1 MGFKEFKKAQPK
13 QEESNFVKED
23 EKTKSFK
30 DDRFWSFT
38 KDASGNAKAV
48 IRFLP
53 QKDNTKSPFVKTFQ
67 HAFQNP
73 VTKRWFI
80 DECPWTIKTSC
91 PVCLYAKEVYDQDKN
106 PSKKTWFIAN
116 ILVVK
121 DELNPEAEGKVF
133 LYKFGKEIFK
143 RIQEAVTGS
152 EEDEIEP
159 IKVFNISEGH
169 NFRFNVSEKTVP
181 GIKNPVNNY
190 EKCRFETKP
199 SEICEGDEGKQETVY
214 NSLYD
219 LDEFLDPKRFKT
231 TEELKEKLA
240 SVLNGKF
247 EPSNKEEPQE
257 KVVSEKKKVDIQDK
271 IDDNKDDDDNDDDF
285 FSSLDNDDDIL
296 Y

>member
-1 MGFKEFKKAQPK
+1 MGFKEFKKAQAK

-23 EKTKSFK
+23 EKNTKSFK
-30 DDRFWSFT
+30 DDRFWNFT
-38 KDASGNAKAV
+38 KDATGNAKAI

-91 PVCLYAKEVYDQDKN
+91 PICMYAKEVYDEN
-106 PSKKTWFIAN
+106 SAPSKKTYFITN

-133 LYKFGKEIFK
+133 LYKFGKQIFK
-143 RIQEAVTGS
+143 LIQDAVTGS
-152 EEDEIEP
+152 EDDEIDP
-159 IKVFNISEGH
+159 IKVFNIFEGH

-181 GIKNPVNNY
+181 NIKNPVNNY
-190 EKCRFETKP
+190 EKCRFEAKP
-199 SEICEGDEGKQETVY
+199 SEICEGDEGKQEAVY

-219 LDEFLDPKRFKT
+219 LDEFLDPKRFKSAD
-231 TEELKEKLA
+231 ELKEKLA
-240 SVLNGKF
+240 SVLNNKSEFKNG
-247 EPSNKEEPQE
+247 EPKEQMVEKVKEKSKPVLKEKEEE
-257 KVVSEKKKVDIQDK
+257 D
-271 IDDNKDDDDNDDDF
+271 DDDF
-285 FSSLDNDDDIL
+285 FSSLDEDDDIPF
-296 Y
+296 